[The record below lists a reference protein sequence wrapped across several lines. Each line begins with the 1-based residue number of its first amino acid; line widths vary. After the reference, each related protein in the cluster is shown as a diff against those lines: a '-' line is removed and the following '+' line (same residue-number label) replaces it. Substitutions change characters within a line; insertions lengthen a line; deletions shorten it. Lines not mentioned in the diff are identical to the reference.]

1 MVTVTIAVPEL
12 LAEYDR
18 ARAYTDSL
26 WRDLSTS
33 EVRWRPHRQASGIGW
48 HLGHQAAVAHFM
60 VRNLIAAEPSPD
72 PSLDGLMDSA
82 TAEPDRDPLPDLDR
96 LTRYRDD
103 VAARLH
109 YRIDAILDGKV
120 SARHQLTTVA
130 STLLIAVIN
139 HEYQHDQWIAE
150 VRGNDLRRDLPPP
163 PESDLL
169 VRLDGYLAIAAP
181 AV

>member
-1 MVTVTIAVPEL
+1 MIAVPEL

-18 ARAYTDSL
+18 ARAYTDTL
-26 WRDLSTS
+26 WQDLSVS

-60 VRNLIAAEPSPD
+60 VRNLVAAEPSPD
-72 PSLDGLMDSA
+72 PSLDALMDSA

-96 LTRYRDD
+96 LTRYRHG
-103 VAARLH
+103 VADRLH
-109 YRIDAILDGKV
+109 HRIEAILDGRV
-120 SARHQLTTVA
+120 SAPRQLTAVA

-150 VRGNDLRRDLPPP
+150 VRGNDLSRDLPPP

-169 VRLDGYLAIAAP
+169 VRLDGYLTIIDP
-181 AV
+181 SS